1 MSQLFDE
8 KGNVIPITWVRTGES
23 VITQLKDEKK
33 DGYSAVQVGFEPK
46 KEKKVKKTEKGKGY
60 KYLREYR
67 LSASEDTE
75 LKEGDKRACI
85 FSEGDLIKVVGITK
99 AKGHQGVVKR
109 WGFAK
114 SIATH
119 GTKHETRKGG
129 SIGIMGAGKVFKG
142 KKMEGRTGGK
152 RSTVNNLKIVK
163 VDKENNLIAL
173 KGAVPGNPKGL
184 VEMRRTIPAK
194 PR

>member
-8 KGNVIPITWVRTGES
+8 KGNVIPVTWVKTGEN
-23 VITQLKDEKK
+23 VITQVKNEEKDR
-33 DGYSAVQVGFEPK
+33 YSAIQVGFEPK

-60 KYLREYR
+60 KYLREYK
-67 LSASEDTE
+67 LPASENTE
-75 LKEGDKRACI
+75 LKEGDKIDASA
-85 FSEGDLIKVVGITK
+85 FNEGDLIKIASISK

-129 SIGIMGAGKVFKG
+129 SIGIMGVGKVFKG
-142 KKMEGRTGGK
+142 KKMEGRMGGE
-152 RSTVNNLKIVK
+152 RNTVNNLKIVK

-184 VEMRRTIPAK
+184 VEIQRTASAK
-194 PR
+194 